1 MTNGV
6 LQGWVLGPLLFLI
19 YINGLPQQLPM
30 STKCIMFADD
40 TTLMISARTEEELES
55 QIQNSIGHRDHIEK
69 PITIY

>member
-1 MTNGV
+1 MTNRV
-6 LQGWVLGPLLFLI
+6 LQGSVLGPLLFLI

-30 STKCIMFADD
+30 STKYIMFADD
-40 TTLMISARTEEELES
+40 TTLMISTRTEEDLES